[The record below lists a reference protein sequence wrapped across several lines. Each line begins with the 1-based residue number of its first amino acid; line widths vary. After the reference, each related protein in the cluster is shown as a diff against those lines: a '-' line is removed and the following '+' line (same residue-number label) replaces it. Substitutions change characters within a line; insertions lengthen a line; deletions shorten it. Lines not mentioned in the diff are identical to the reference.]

1 MSPSEMLYE
10 INGLPFVNP
19 MFNSI
24 KLLTLVAIVRK
35 NIEGGGSPLHTYLT
49 PDFATSL
56 YQRHIEG
63 APAFPLHQALSNA
76 EQAMLVEARHNLKTL
91 LPEWTGLFEL
101 PVNIHKLLTQ
111 QVSLTN
117 PALPQQL
124 FLGEQAFASMT
135 DLEESLVHELSHIW
149 SSLIAEIYDFQVKD
163 SANNYTLPSGTG
175 GKNPRGVLLACL
187 FAVSAV
193 NYHHKLLTSGSA
205 RARPERLDYLRNYF
219 IKSLATLQA
228 STELSEIGK
237 LIISRLGEFS
247 GDPTTTDSLQ
257 G

>member
-1 MSPSEMLYE
+1 MSPSEILCE

-19 MFNSI
+19 TFNCV

-35 NIEGGGSPLHTYLT
+35 NIEGGELPLNTYLN
-49 PDFATSL
+49 PDFATTL

-63 APAFPLHQALSNA
+63 APELPLHQALSNA
-76 EQAMLVEARHNLKTL
+76 EQAMLVEARNNLKTL

-101 PVNIHKLLTQ
+101 PVKIHKLLTQ

-117 PALPQQL
+117 PVLPQQL
-124 FLGEQAFASMT
+124 FLGEQAFVSMT

-228 STELSEIGK
+228 SAELSEIGK
-237 LIISRLGEFS
+237 LITSRLDEFS
-247 GDPTTTDSLQ
+247 GDPTTDSLQ